1 MNLMIL
7 KTTYWQG
14 RALHPGTVVGVA
26 DRLLA
31 LAMVGSQRAVAADPE
46 TAAMLDTAPA
56 ARAAATPTGRAVWR
70 R

>member
-1 MNLMIL
+1 MNLMVVKL
-7 KTTYWQG
+7 MFWQG
-14 RALHPGTVVGVA
+14 RTLNPGTIVQVH

-31 LAMVGSQRAVAADPE
+31 LALLGSQRAVAADPE

-56 ARAAATPTGRAVWR
+56 ARSAATPARRAVWR